1 MIKPGIPNN
10 ENERLRELR
19 RLKILDS
26 EQEKDFDEL
35 VELASIICGVPIS
48 LVTLIDTDRQW
59 FKSKKGVTVDS
70 TSRDVSFCGHAIYS
84 DDIFIVENTLAD
96 ERFYDNP
103 LVTEDPNIRFYAGMP
118 IKSTNGYNLGTL
130 CVIDSVPKK
139 LSKTQIQALE
149 ILGGQASKL
158 IELRDK
164 KLKLEASNEKLEAL
178 NQLNTQITSIISH
191 DLKGPINSMRAYLN
205 SKYVDANS
213 PKDLA
218 QLFPLVKNN
227 LNSLHALVENLLEW
241 SRSNN
246 DVKLTNVNIKD
257 IVSEI
262 CTLFEGNALEKEIK
276 LKCEVGVDIEVVAD
290 LAMMRFILRNLINNA
305 IKFTE
310 GGEIAVDIEQT
321 EDQKAIVK
329 IIDTGVGI
337 PNALLERI
345 KLKDKKISTKG
356 TRNEKGTGLGLQ
368 LVREFLSI
376 HNSELKVESE
386 EGKGST
392 FSFVLP
398 LASS

>member
-1 MIKPGIPNN
+1 M
-10 ENERLRELR
+10 
-19 RLKILDS
+19 
-26 EQEKDFDEL
+26 
-35 VELASIICGVPIS
+35 
-48 LVTLIDTDRQW
+48 
-59 FKSKKGVTVDS
+59 
-70 TSRDVSFCGHAIYS
+70 
-84 DDIFIVENTLAD
+84 
-96 ERFYDNP
+96 
-103 LVTEDPNIRFYAGMP
+103 VTEDPNIRFYEGMP

-276 LKCEVGVDIEVVAD
+276 LKCEVGEDIEVVAD